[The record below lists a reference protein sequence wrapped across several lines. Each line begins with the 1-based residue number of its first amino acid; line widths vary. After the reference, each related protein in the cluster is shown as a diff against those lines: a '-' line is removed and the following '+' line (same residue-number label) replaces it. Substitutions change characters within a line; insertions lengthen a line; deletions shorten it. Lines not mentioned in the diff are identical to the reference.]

1 MWCSF
6 NEWVIYQIRHVEN
19 ISTIV
24 YCMTQCD
31 MLPAE
36 SMTAVSLC
44 PVVSEH
50 TETERPLQ
58 ISPRHPQLPPGRCN
72 YLAGHG
78 ALHNKN
84 KSQIIPLWSCLKA
97 NNTWEG
103 RKDETQWNSINSDLI
118 TIYLPW
124 QRSLGIFCIFLTAN
138 EFNKIVNFIKFCG
151 VQSQLHIQ
159 HPAALKTCFLEIVH
173 YSPAENSP

>member
-1 MWCSF
+1 
-6 NEWVIYQIRHVEN
+6 
-19 ISTIV
+19 
-24 YCMTQCD
+24 MTHYD

-78 ALHNKN
+78 ALHNKITN
-84 KSQIIPLWSCLKA
+84 YPFVVLFKSKSFEQ
-97 NNTWEG
+97 
-103 RKDETQWNSINSDLI
+103 
-118 TIYLPW
+118 
-124 QRSLGIFCIFLTAN
+124 
-138 EFNKIVNFIKFCG
+138 
-151 VQSQLHIQ
+151 
-159 HPAALKTCFLEIVH
+159 
-173 YSPAENSP
+173 